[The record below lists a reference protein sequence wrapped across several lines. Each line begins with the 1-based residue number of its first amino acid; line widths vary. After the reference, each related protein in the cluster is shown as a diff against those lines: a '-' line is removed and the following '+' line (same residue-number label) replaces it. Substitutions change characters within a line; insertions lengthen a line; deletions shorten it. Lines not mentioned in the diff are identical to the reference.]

1 MRLSSVKIAEMK
13 CALVDSVGIKIES
26 IWKDV
31 GRAIFDP
38 CMAMNDESAESITK
52 KKRLSDPERV
62 TGALLVQRPV
72 RMNAAWTKNVPFMK
86 RIYQDACGGKTGDE
100 IGRSA

>member
-1 MRLSSVKIAEMK
+1 MK

-26 IWKDV
+26 IWTDV
-31 GRAIFDP
+31 GRAIFDR
-38 CMAMNDESAESITK
+38 CMAMNDESAESLSLERNGSLT
-52 KKRLSDPERV
+52 SDPERV
-62 TGALLVQRPV
+62 AGALLVQRPV

-86 RIYQDACGGKTGDE
+86 RIYQGACGGKTGDE